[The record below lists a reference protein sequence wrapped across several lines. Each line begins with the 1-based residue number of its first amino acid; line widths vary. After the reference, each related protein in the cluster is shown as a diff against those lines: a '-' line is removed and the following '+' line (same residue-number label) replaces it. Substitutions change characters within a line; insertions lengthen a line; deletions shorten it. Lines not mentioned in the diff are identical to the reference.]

1 MKLLMRLMGAWK
13 MKYPKLLNQITI
25 VNGQLQIAIPIL
37 IRVIQ
42 KKNSTFLQLVVSE
55 PSNLSSA
62 CNLLNKSLQ
71 SFIEDDKDLYLF
83 HGDLTAKKLKGN
95 NKNAIHIAK

>member
-13 MKYPKLLNQITI
+13 MKYPKLLNQITV
-25 VNGQLQIAIPIL
+25 VNRQIQIAIL

-62 CNLLNKSLQ
+62 GNLLKKSLQ
-71 SFIEDDKDLYLF
+71 SFIEDHKDLYLF